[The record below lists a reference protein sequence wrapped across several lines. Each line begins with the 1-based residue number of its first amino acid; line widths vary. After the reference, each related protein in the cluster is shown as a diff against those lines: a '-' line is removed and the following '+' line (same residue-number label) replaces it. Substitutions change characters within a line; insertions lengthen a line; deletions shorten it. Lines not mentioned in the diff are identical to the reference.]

1 MNRLITNSLP
11 CLRRA
16 NTPRF
21 LSSKTISPS
30 EAGILAHQKR
40 IDLETKNAEDV
51 QSESTLDT
59 RLSHAGLFLN
69 SDAHSK
75 SMNEPLAPAIQLETT
90 YTRPPSGDYFN
101 EEDGGRGLIY
111 SRMGNPTRTLL
122 EDTMKMLELSSN
134 DSDILENCK
143 SCAFSSGMAAV
154 AAILLA
160 LPQPLHII
168 LPDDIYHGVPS
179 QLKAMFLQRGITYS
193 SIDMTDADNILSAVN
208 GSNVNEILV
217 WMESPSNPGC
227 KVTDIEQVC
236 KSLESLE
243 TSKSVTTVVDSTWAP
258 PTVTQPLTLGADV
271 VLHSGTKYLGG
282 HSDVLIGITT
292 TSPFTEKGRVL
303 GESIATVQKTL
314 GSTASPFD
322 CWLTLRGLRTL
333 HLRVER
339 QNKSALAIATFL
351 NNVEAVE
358 KVHYPGLKSHPQH
371 DIACRQMK
379 SGFGGMLSFE
389 MKDEATAMAVAGAV
403 KLIIRATS
411 LGGTE
416 TLIEHRASIEPEDGK
431 VSPDGLLRMSVGL
444 ENPDDLIKDLDTAIK
459 IACEVTSI

>member
-1 MNRLITNSLP
+1 MNNLVTNSRRL
-11 CLRRA
+11 LRRA
-16 NTPRF
+16 NTARF
-21 LSSKTISPS
+21 LSSKTISP
-30 EAGILAHQKR
+30 GKLAHQKR
-40 IDLETKNAEDV
+40 IELEAKNAEAAK
-51 QSESTLDT
+51 SETMLDT
-59 RLSHAGLFLN
+59 RLSHAGLSLN
-69 SDAHSK
+69 NDVHSK

-134 DSDILENCK
+134 DVDILENCK

-168 LPDDIYHGVPS
+168 IPDDIYHGFPS
-179 QLKAMFLQRGITYS
+179 QLKAMFLQRGVTYS
-193 SIDMTDADNILSAVN
+193 SIDMTDVDNILSEVN
-208 GSNVNEILV
+208 RFNVDEILV

-227 KVTDIEQVC
+227 KVTEIEKVC
-236 KSLESLE
+236 KSLESMK

-258 PTVTQPLTLGADV
+258 PTVTQPLLLGADV

-282 HSDVLIGITT
+282 HSDVLNGITT

-303 GESIATVQKTL
+303 GESIATIQKTL

-339 QNKSALAIATFL
+339 QNKSALKIANFL
-351 NNVEAVE
+351 TNVEAVE

-416 TLIEHRASIEPEDGK
+416 TLIEHRASIEPEDGR

-444 ENPDDLIKDLDTAIK
+444 ENPDDLIKDLDIAIK